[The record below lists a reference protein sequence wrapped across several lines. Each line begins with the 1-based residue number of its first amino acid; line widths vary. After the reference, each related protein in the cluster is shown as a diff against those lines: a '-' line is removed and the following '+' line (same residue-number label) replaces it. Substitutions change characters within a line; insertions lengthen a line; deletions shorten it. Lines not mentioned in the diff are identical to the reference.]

1 MSKVK
6 DMKKLI
12 IILAITIPLIVLTK
26 YITKELVYY
35 LTANDDVDLPD
46 FNEMDHKHLNGVL
59 KWKMKWTNRL

>member
-26 YITKELVYY
+26 YLTQELIYY

-46 FNEMDHKHLNGVL
+46 FNETSHKHLNGVS
-59 KWKMKWTNRL
+59 K